1 MRGACQTMRIESFKE
16 SEWLEIVD
24 IISAHC
30 PSEPIIEKLIL
41 EINNRTNLFAITHE
55 FFLKN
60 NLNPVFFP
68 HRKTI
73 EALKDGH
80 GLTKRLSLYSSLE
93 GKGMVQFKKDYQ
105 KYILKHYSIKR
116 KNDDE

>member
-1 MRGACQTMRIESFKE
+1 MRIESFKE

-55 FFLKN
+55 FFIKN
-60 NLNPVFFP
+60 NINPVFFP
-68 HRKTI
+68 HRNTI
-73 EALKDGH
+73 EKLKGGK
-80 GLTKRLSLYSSLE
+80 GLTKRLSLYSSVE

-105 KYILKHYSIKR
+105 NYILNKYVVKE
-116 KNDDE
+116 KEVTQ

>member
-1 MRGACQTMRIESFKE
+1 MRIESFKE
-16 SEWLEIVD
+16 SEWIEIVD
-24 IISAHC
+24 IITEHC
-30 PSEPIIEKLIL
+30 PCEPVIEKLIL
-41 EINNRTNLFAITHE
+41 EINNKTNLFAITHE

-73 EALKDGH
+73 EALKNGH
-80 GLTKRLSLYSSLE
+80 GLTKRLSLYSSVK

-105 KYILKHYSIKR
+105 EYILNEYQIVKKQEG
-116 KNDDE
+116 DQ

>member
-1 MRGACQTMRIESFKE
+1 MRIESFKE
-16 SEWLEIVD
+16 SEWLEILD

-30 PSEPIIEKLIL
+30 PSEPLIERLIT
-41 EINNRTNLFAITHE
+41 EINNKTNLFAITHE

-73 EALKDGH
+73 EALKNGH
-80 GLTKRLSLYSSLE
+80 GLTKRLSLYSSVE

-105 KYILKHYSIKR
+105 KYILNKYLIREKQEVT
-116 KNDDE
+116 K

>member
-1 MRGACQTMRIESFKE
+1 MRIECFSR
-16 SEWLEIVD
+16 SEWLEISD
-24 IISAHC
+24 IVSAYC

-73 EALKDGH
+73 ESFKDGK
-80 GLTKRLSLYSSLE
+80 GLTKRLSLYSSVE

-105 KYILKHYSIKR
+105 EYILNKYQITEK
-116 KNDDE
+116 KEDNATT

>member
-1 MRGACQTMRIESFKE
+1 MRIECFTE
-16 SEWLEIVD
+16 REWIKIAD

-30 PSEPIIEKLIL
+30 PSEPQIEKLIS
-41 EINNRTNLFAITHE
+41 EINNRTNLFVITHE
-55 FFLKN
+55 FFLNN

-73 EALKDGH
+73 EALEGGH
-80 GLTKRLSLYSSLE
+80 GLTKRLSLYSSVK

-105 KYILKHYSIKR
+105 NYILNKYVVKE
-116 KNDDE
+116 KEVTQ

>member
-1 MRGACQTMRIESFKE
+1 MRIESF
-16 SEWLEIVD
+16 SRNEWLQIAD
-24 IISAHC
+24 IISTYC
-30 PSEPIIEKLIL
+30 PNEPIIEKLIS
-41 EINNRTNLFAITHE
+41 EINSKTNLFAITHE

-80 GLTKRLSLYSSLE
+80 GLTKRLSLYSSVE